1 MGLSFD
7 LRDLVKRVLGRE
19 RYGRLIYAGF
29 FWFANLRGGTCMN
42 YGYAPA
48 SEAAVADPLSSEPFQ
63 IELYRQVAECLG
75 PDQLQGRR
83 VLEVSCGLGGGFD
96 HLSRHFHFGLG
107 VGLDWSLIALRAA
120 KRRFGIRAIRGDALA
135 LPFANGAFEA
145 IINVEASHIYRPVRK
160 FYTEVARVLA
170 AGGTFAMADMRDGSA
185 DVVEA
190 MMRGRLRE
198 AGLEVIRYRTV
209 TENIVEARILD
220 APRVEAVLVSSP
232 TWPIRKLLRKE
243 LGDPRTD
250 PTIIALRE
258 RRLNYFILTA
268 RHRGTAAPEG
278 AAARLLE

>member
-1 MGLSFD
+1 
-7 LRDLVKRVLGRE
+7 
-19 RYGRLIYAGF
+19 
-29 FWFANLRGGTCMN
+29 
-42 YGYAPA
+42 
-48 SEAAVADPLSSEPFQ
+48 
-63 IELYRQVAECLG
+63 
-75 PDQLQGRR
+75 
-83 VLEVSCGLGGGFD
+83 
-96 HLSRHFHFGLG
+96 
-107 VGLDWSLIALRAA
+107 
-120 KRRFGIRAIRGDALA
+120 
-135 LPFANGAFEA
+135 
-145 IINVEASHIYRPVRK
+145 
-160 FYTEVARVLA
+160 
-170 AGGTFAMADMRDGSA
+170 MADMRDGSA